1 MTFSI
6 VEIEDP
12 EVASP
17 TIIHTY
23 NPTIEPDG
31 SLNLSKIS
39 WVKKGDI
46 YVCCTST
53 RGIYTNL
60 IHPSLSPII
69 PVEKWTPLL
78 RIHNGTAVLSLIR
91 ADRIKTAQVHGK
103 GPGSPSSSPRDGRIC
118 IPTLVSSDVPT
129 EPSDSPETLIVVRQ
143 IRDFDEEEYHIV
155 RNWTVALETD
165 FSLDPSRLSS
175 IKPGEVYLGR
185 KRDGYFECLLYHNC
199 PNIHHDML
207 DLCLYEIQGVA
218 RPVLLLINQP
228 DYHAMERGR
237 DRERGIEVY

>member
-46 YVCCTST
+46 YVCCTSI

-60 IHPSLSPII
+60 MHPSLSPII
-69 PVEKWTPLL
+69 PAEKWTPLL
-78 RIHNGTAVLSLIR
+78 RIHNGTAVLLLIR
-91 ADRIKTAQVHGK
+91 ADPIKTSQVHGM
-103 GPGSPSSSPRDGRIC
+103 GPGSPSSSQGGRIC
-118 IPTLVSSDVPT
+118 IPALVSSDVST
-129 EPSDSPETLIVVRQ
+129 GPSDSPETLIVVRQ

-165 FSLDPSRLSS
+165 FSLDPSKLSS
-175 IKPGEVYLGR
+175 IEPGESVSR
-185 KRDGYFECLLYHNC
+185 TQTRWLLRM
-199 PNIHHDML
+199 PNIRWLPPPFGTPCSTCAFPKFRELH
-207 DLCLYEIQGVA
+207 
-218 RPVLLLINQP
+218 NQS
-228 DYHAMERGR
+228 Y
-237 DRERGIEVY
+237 YS

>member
-46 YVCCTST
+46 YVCCTSI

-69 PVEKWTPLL
+69 PAEKWTPLL
-78 RIHNGTAVLSLIR
+78 RIHNGTAVLLLIR
-91 ADRIKTAQVHGK
+91 ADRVKTSQVH
-103 GPGSPSSSPRDGRIC
+103 D
-118 IPTLVSSDVPT
+118 SSDVPG
-129 EPSDSPETLIVVRQ
+129 EPSDFPETLIVVRQ
-143 IRDFDEEEYHIV
+143 IRDFDEEEHCIV
-155 RNWTVALETD
+155 RNWTVALESD
-165 FSLDPSRLSS
+165 LSLDPSKLGS

-185 KRDGYFECLLYHNC
+185 KHDGFFEWLIYDEC
-199 PNIHHDML
+199 PPIDYGML
-207 DLCLYEIQGVA
+207 DLCISEIQGIA
-218 RPVLLLINQP
+218 QPVLLIISRP
-228 DYHAMERGR
+228 DYHAMKRRRDEKRGWLEACTEPEHERTG
-237 DRERGIEVY
+237 

>member
-31 SLNLSKIS
+31 SLDLSKIS
-39 WVKKGDI
+39 WVKKEDI

-69 PVEKWTPLL
+69 PAERWTPLL
-78 RIHNGTAVLSLIR
+78 RIHNGTLVLLLIK
-91 ADRIKTAQVHGK
+91 ADRIKTAQVQGK
-103 GPGSPSSSPRDGRIC
+103 GPDSGKGKAVESYPR
-118 IPTLVSSDVPT
+118 
-129 EPSDSPETLIVVRQ
+129 EPPDSPDALIVVRQ

-155 RNWTVALETD
+155 RNWTISLEPD
-165 FSLDPSRLSS
+165 FSLDTSKLSS

-185 KRDGYFECLLYHNC
+185 TYDGYFEWLIYDRC
-199 PNIHHDML
+199 PRIGYGML
-207 DLCLYEIQGVA
+207 ELCISEIEGVA
-218 RPVLLLINQP
+218 QPVLLIISKNNQILLIIDLICN
-228 DYHAMERGR
+228 YRST
-237 DRERGIEVY
+237 